1 MNKLV
6 FFLAALSAMVILSG
20 CPYKFN
26 VALPKNE
33 HISRKLLGKWETVD
47 KTYHYTIEKIDG
59 KSYRIY
65 AEKLSNHEID
75 KYEAHLSQIDQ
86 DYFINLLD
94 PKTNL
99 YLIAKV
105 TREKNVLTLFYMNDE
120 FIQNK
125 KGGNNFSREEE
136 LLGFI
141 KAHKENQAMYEKA
154 VVLNRI
160 K

>member
-1 MNKLV
+1 
-6 FFLAALSAMVILSG
+6 
-20 CPYKFN
+20 
-26 VALPKNE
+26 
-33 HISRKLLGKWETVD
+33 
-47 KTYHYTIEKIDG
+47 
-59 KSYRIY
+59 
-65 AEKLSNHEID
+65 
-75 KYEAHLSQIDQ
+75 
-86 DYFINLLD
+86 
-94 PKTNL
+94 
-99 YLIAKV
+99 
-105 TREKNVLTLFYMNDE
+105 VLTLFYINDE